1 MARHRFR
8 AQAGPLAEGI
18 LFPSLS
24 APGKAEPD
32 FVATFAR
39 HYGHE
44 PDDAAAHTYD
54 AVQVLIAA
62 IRRAGLNR
70 ARIRDAVAGV
80 SPWSGVSG
88 PVIWDPAGSNARPAI
103 LATIREGRVVPATIP
118 DRP

>member
-1 MARHRFR
+1 MARDRFR

-18 LFPSLS
+18 LFPRLS
-24 APGKAEPD
+24 APGKTELD

-54 AVQVLIAA
+54 AVQVLISA

-70 ARIRDAVAGV
+70 
-80 SPWSGVSG
+80 
-88 PVIWDPAGSNARPAI
+88 PASATPLQEFPPGAAYPA
-103 LATIREGRVVPATIP
+103 P
-118 DRP
+118 